1 MKSRFTEP
9 NSTWVIKI
17 GSGVLFK
24 GKELDHEAFEKITS
38 TISKIRNS
46 GRKVVLVSSG
56 AVALGRK
63 ILKQHDLDAN
73 MAQLQA
79 LAAVGQ
85 VSLIDLYQNA
95 FKAEGTNVAQVL
107 FGRDDLN
114 NRKRYLNA
122 EETLS
127 ALLDADVL
135 PVINENDTVSTEE
148 LRFGDNDELA
158 AMTCGLVSAD
168 VLIMFSVA
176 SGIRDVKDGKLLAT
190 IPLINSDDPK
200 LDILALPTKSE
211 TGRGGMETKI
221 SACRLAA
228 RFNTVVAIADGKEA
242 YQILHLSDLGGT
254 HFGGTVVVPSGD
266 ALRGPKVWL
275 TAAARING
283 KIFCDKGAIKAIQER
298 GSSLL
303 PAGILKIENEF
314 LRGGIVELVDES
326 GVAFARGISVYNSS
340 EIEKILGRKSEE
352 IKAILGFR
360 LSNTIIH
367 RDSLVVF

>member
-24 GKELDHEAFEKITS
+24 NDTLDIEAFEKITETVS
-38 TISKIRNS
+38 AIRKS

-63 ILKQHDLDAN
+63 ILKKEKLDAN

-85 VSLIDLYQNA
+85 VSLIELYKNA
-95 FKAEGTNVAQVL
+95 FVNEGATVAQVL

-114 NRKRYLNA
+114 DRKRYLNA
-122 EETLS
+122 EETLL
-127 ALLDADVL
+127 ALLDADVI
-135 PVINENDTVSTEE
+135 PIINENDTVSTDE

-158 AMTCGLVSAD
+158 AMACGLVSAK
-168 VLIMFSVA
+168 VLIMFSVT
-176 SGIRDVKDGKLLAT
+176 SGIRDVVNGELGDTLPLL
-190 IPLINSDDPK
+190 NSDDPK
-200 LDILALPTKSE
+200 LDLLALPMRSE

-221 SACRLAA
+221 SACKLAA
-228 RFNTVVAIADGKEA
+228 RFNTHVAIANGKDA
-242 YQILHLSDLGGT
+242 YQVLSLAGLGEKTFKGT
-254 HFGGTVVVPSGD
+254 IVVPSGD
-266 ALRGPKVWL
+266 SLRGPKVWL
-275 TAAARING
+275 TAAARISG
-283 KIFCDKGAIKAIQER
+283 KICCDEGAIKAIRER

-303 PAGILKIENEF
+303 PAGVLKIEDDF
-314 LRGGIVELVDES
+314 LRGGVVELTNES
-326 GVAFARGISVYNSS
+326 GVAFARGIAVYSSS
-340 EIEKILGRKSEE
+340 EIQLIRGRKSEE
-352 IKAILGFR
+352 IKSILGFR
-360 LSNTIIH
+360 LSDTIIH